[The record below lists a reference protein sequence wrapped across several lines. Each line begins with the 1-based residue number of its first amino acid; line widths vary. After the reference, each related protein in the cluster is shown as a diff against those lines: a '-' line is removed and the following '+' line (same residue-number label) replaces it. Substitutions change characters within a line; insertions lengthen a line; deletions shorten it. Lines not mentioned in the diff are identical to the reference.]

1 MGSDTEENRAGETVP
16 GSKLGG
22 DLLLSVSSQR
32 HGSRAV
38 VEISGEL
45 DLSGTETLKT
55 KLREV
60 ITDDVDTVEIDTSG
74 LSFIDSVG
82 LTLLL
87 AFRLN
92 ATKSGV
98 AFRVVAASD
107 QYVRVVR
114 LAGLDTEL
122 LPPELVSE
130 ETPEAPDTG
139 G

>member
-1 MGSDTEENRAGETVP
+1 VGSDTEENRAGETVP

-32 HGSRAV
+32 HGSRAA

-45 DLSGTETLKT
+45 DLSGTEMLKT

-60 ITDDVDTVEIDTSG
+60 ITDEVDTVEIDA
-74 LSFIDSVG
+74 SVG

-130 ETPEAPDTG
+130 ETPDTG